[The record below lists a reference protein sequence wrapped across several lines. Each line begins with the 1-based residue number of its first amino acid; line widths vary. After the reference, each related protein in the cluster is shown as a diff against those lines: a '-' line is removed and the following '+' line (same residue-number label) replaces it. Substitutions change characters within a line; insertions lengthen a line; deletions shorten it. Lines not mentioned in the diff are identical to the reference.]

1 MRFLLPGLALWQ
13 SYIENK
19 TNNVMTTT
27 QPTLL
32 DKLKSFSWAIV
43 LFLMIVVTI
52 QTCGNSKKIS
62 AMQSQID
69 SLPTKK
75 EVSTEIKIEGLQ
87 TSKRM
92 LYDNNA
98 IIRTAVRPDDK
109 MKEYDDQI
117 EKLQSTGGDK

>member
-1 MRFLLPGLALWQ
+1 
-13 SYIENK
+13 
-19 TNNVMTTT
+19 MTTT